1 MKIAIGADHAGFA
14 LKEHLRRKLTQEG
27 HEVVDYGT
35 DRPDS
40 TDYPDYA
47 APVARDVA
55 SGRADRG
62 ILVCAS
68 GVGMSIVA
76 NKVPGVRAAL
86 GTNLD
91 EVRLVR
97 GHNDANVLTL
107 GAKFTLPE
115 EAGALVDEFL
125 RTQFEGGRHARRVG
139 KITALE
145 QEAAGKREDGG
156 TKA

>member
-1 MKIAIGADHAGFA
+1 MKIAIGADHAGFP
-14 LKEHLRRKLTQEG
+14 LKEQLRDRLTREG
-27 HEVVDYGT
+27 HQVVDYGT
-35 DRPDS
+35 HGSDS

-62 ILVCAS
+62 ILVCS
-68 GVGMSIVA
+68 TGVGMSIAA
-76 NKVPGVRAAL
+76 NKIPGVRAAL
-86 GTNLD
+86 GTNLE

-107 GAKFTLPE
+107 GARYTAPE
-115 EAGALVDEFL
+115 EAGALVEEFL
-125 RTQFEGGRHARRVG
+125 SAEFEGGRHARRVG

-145 QEAAGKREDGG
+145 QEAACKETEGLRP
-156 TKA
+156 